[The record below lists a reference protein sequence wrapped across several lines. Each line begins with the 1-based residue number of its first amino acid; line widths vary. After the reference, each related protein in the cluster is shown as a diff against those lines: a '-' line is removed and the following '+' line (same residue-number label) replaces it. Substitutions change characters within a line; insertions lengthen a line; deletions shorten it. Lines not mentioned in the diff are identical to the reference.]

1 MERSTRRDRKSALTL
16 RQRKS
21 GKFYTGSEDVM
32 KEGLIMSKVEVLNES
47 SFDELVLMIE
57 SARNRAW
64 QAVNAELV
72 TLYWNVGKWL
82 SEKLSEATWGSKVV
96 ENASEYLSMKRP
108 DLGSFTKRTLYR
120 MVEFYK
126 TYKDDEFVTPLVT
139 QITWT
144 NHLIILLRAK
154 SPEERRFYIE
164 KCAAEHCSKR
174 NLERLFDSSFYERR
188 RIGEVAPA
196 SALVVQPARLAV
208 PDMYSLEFLDL
219 PERYREANLRDAIVL
234 HLRDFILELG
244 KDFTFVGKEYPVKVG
259 NSDFSIDLLF
269 FNRALRCF
277 FAFELKTR
285 KFRPADIGQI
295 DFYLEAL
302 DRDVKKPD
310 ENPSVG
316 VILCTD
322 KDDSVVEYALSRSM
336 SPTMVASYQLALPDK
351 DILQNRLRQ
360 ITELVLEE
368 NQIAELPC
376 FEDKDEVS

>member
-1 MERSTRRDRKSALTL
+1 
-16 RQRKS
+16 
-21 GKFYTGSEDVM
+21 
-32 KEGLIMSKVEVLNES
+32 MSKVNES
-47 SFDELVLMIE
+47 SFNELVLMIE

-72 TLYWNVGKWL
+72 TLYWNIGKWL

-144 NHLIILLRAK
+144 NHLVILLRAK

-188 RIGEVAPA
+188 RIGVVAPS
-196 SALVVQPARLAV
+196 SALVVQPARSAV

-376 FEDKDEVS
+376 LEDKDEVS

>member
-1 MERSTRRDRKSALTL
+1 
-16 RQRKS
+16 
-21 GKFYTGSEDVM
+21 M
-32 KEGLIMSKVEVLNES
+32 KEGLIMGRVEVLNES
-47 SFDELVLMIE
+47 SFYELVLMIE

-188 RIGEVAPA
+188 RIRIFCRTGFVRLR
-196 SALVVQPARLAV
+196 SSFLRKIRLRSFLVLRTKMRFRNTAH
-208 PDMYSLEFLDL
+208 SLVRKVFCFRCLEIWRFGVL
-219 PERYREANLRDAIVL
+219 EGCRFCCATNDA
-234 HLRDFILELG
+234 
-244 KDFTFVGKEYPVKVG
+244 
-259 NSDFSIDLLF
+259 
-269 FNRALRCF
+269 ALRNKRCYV
-277 FAFELKTR
+277 AQQRGAWLR
-285 KFRPADIGQI
+285 KA
-295 DFYLEAL
+295 
-302 DRDVKKPD
+302 
-310 ENPSVG
+310 VG
-316 VILCTD
+316 G
-322 KDDSVVEYALSRSM
+322 
-336 SPTMVASYQLALPDK
+336 AS
-351 DILQNRLRQ
+351 
-360 ITELVLEE
+360 
-368 NQIAELPC
+368 
-376 FEDKDEVS
+376 

>member
-1 MERSTRRDRKSALTL
+1 
-16 RQRKS
+16 
-21 GKFYTGSEDVM
+21 
-32 KEGLIMSKVEVLNES
+32 MSKVEVLNES

-82 SEKLSEATWGSKVV
+82 SDKCANADWGDKTIKTI
-96 ENASEYLSMKRP
+96 AEYIARQRP
-108 DLGSFTKRTLYR
+108 DLKGFSRPGLYR
-120 MVEFYK
+120 MRQFYEF
-126 TYKDDEFVTPLVT
+126 YKDDEFVSPLVR
-139 QITWT
+139 QIDWT
-144 NHLIILLRAK
+144 HHLIIMARAK
-154 SPEERRFYIE
+154 SPEERRFYVE

-196 SALVVQPARLAV
+196 SALVVPPARLAV

-376 FEDKDEVS
+376 LEDKDEVS